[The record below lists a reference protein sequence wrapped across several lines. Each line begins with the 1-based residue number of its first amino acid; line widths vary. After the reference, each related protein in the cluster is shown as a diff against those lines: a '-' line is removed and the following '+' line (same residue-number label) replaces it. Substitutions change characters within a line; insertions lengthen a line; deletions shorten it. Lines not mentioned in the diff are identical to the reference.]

1 MIYPAVDSG
10 IYLIVDVGGP
20 ESSDGSI
27 VGVSGEN
34 RVSGVPRLVDVLH
47 DDQGLADGLPF
58 VEENGDL
65 LVDGVGLEQKFA
77 LRPHRLHDVLVVD
90 FLEMESDPR
99 PHHEGARPRT
109 QHLQVVQLGHSL
121 SISLY
126 FSFANRS
133 GFVSTDAM
141 GTK

>member
-34 RVSGVPRLVDVLH
+34 WVGGVPRLVDVLH
-47 DDQGLADGLPF
+47 DDEGLADGVPF

-65 LVDGVGLEQKFA
+65 LVDGVGLQQQFA
-77 LRPHRLHDVLVVD
+77 LRLQHVLDVLIVD
-90 FLEMESDPR
+90 FLEMESDQR
-99 PHHEGARPRT
+99 PHGERARPRT
-109 QHLQVVQLGHSL
+109 QHLHVVQPGHSL

-133 GFVSTDAM
+133 GFISSDALWS
-141 GTK
+141 K

>member
-20 ESSDGSI
+20 ESSDSSI
-27 VGVSGEN
+27 VGVRGEN
-34 RVSGVPRLVDVLH
+34 RVGGVPRLVDVLH
-47 DDQGLADGLPF
+47 DDQGLADGVPF

-65 LVDGVGLEQKFA
+65 LVDGVGLEKKFA

-99 PHHEGARPRT
+99 PHREGARPRT
-109 QHLQVVQLGHSL
+109 QHLHVVQFGHSL
-121 SISLY
+121 SISPY
-126 FSFANRS
+126 FSYANKS
-133 GFVSTDAM
+133 AFVSTDAL
-141 GTK
+141 GCK